1 VSNRPSKKRS
11 SSARVQAASNAG
23 QSGNRAWIIGLVA
36 VIAVGAVI
44 IFAIAS
50 SNSGGSGDNITGR
63 KAAPQSLVT
72 KVTQVPANVI
82 TTVGAGSTLGLPKP
96 INGKSIAV
104 DGKPGVLY
112 IGAEYCPYCATERW
126 AMVNALSR
134 FGTFTNLQITNSS
147 TSDVDPGTKTFSFY
161 KAGYTSDYIHF
172 TGVETEDNAKAKLET
187 PTPAQQQI
195 LATYDAAPYVA
206 ANSTGSIPFI
216 YFNGEYLIS
225 GATYD
230 VGVLQ
235 GKTWDQIATAMQD
248 PSSAVAK
255 GVIGA
260 ANGIT
265 AAICLTTKNQPANVC
280 SLPVIKSLQTQIK
293 AQSSSA
299 SSSTS
304 NSSTLNP

>member
-23 QSGNRAWIIGLVA
+23 QSGNKAWIIGLVA
-36 VIAVGAVI
+36 VVAVGAVLI
-44 IFAIAS
+44 YAIAS
-50 SNSGGSGDNITGR
+50 SNGGSGDNISGR
-63 KAAPQSLVT
+63 KPAPAAVVT
-72 KVTQVPANVI
+72 KI
-82 TTVGAGSTLGLPKP
+82 TTVPTSVITKVGTGSTLGLPKP
-96 INGKSIAV
+96 IDGKPIVV

-134 FGTFTNLQITNSS
+134 FGTFTGLKITNSS
-147 TSDVDPGTKTFSFY
+147 TTDVDPGTKTLSFY
-161 KAGYTSDYIHF
+161 GSNYTSDYIHF
-172 TGVETEDNAKAKLET
+172 TGVETEDNNKAKLESLSS
-187 PTPAQQQI
+187 AQQTI
-195 LATYDAAPYVA
+195 LSTYDAAPYVA
-206 ANSTGSIPFI
+206 SNSAGSIPFV

-235 GKTWDQIATAMQD
+235 GKTWDQIATAMND
-248 PSSAVAK
+248 PSSAIAK
-255 GVIGA
+255 GAIGA

-265 AAICLTTKNQPANVC
+265 AAICLTTKNQPTNVC

-293 AQSSSA
+293 AQSSSS
-299 SSSTS
+299 SSSTG
-304 NSSTLNP
+304 NSSTINP